1 MLSNILYAEAV
12 STEASQ
18 LFISDV
24 CLEQHILDVSGIA
37 KRFSKPRDLVYAD
50 IMACY
55 EQLKG

>member
-1 MLSNILYAEAV
+1 MSVLYAEAV
-12 STEASQ
+12 SSEASQ
-18 LFISDV
+18 LFIGDV

-55 EQLKG
+55 EQLKEC